1 MKGYP
6 SRIFLIIHVKG
17 KKYQFNKKCIWLLMQ
32 NLDYS
37 SYVHLKSPLL
47 YDWCMFIEFHPS
59 INILIQAR
67 NFNP

>member
-1 MKGYP
+1 
-6 SRIFLIIHVKG
+6 
-17 KKYQFNKKCIWLLMQ
+17 MQ